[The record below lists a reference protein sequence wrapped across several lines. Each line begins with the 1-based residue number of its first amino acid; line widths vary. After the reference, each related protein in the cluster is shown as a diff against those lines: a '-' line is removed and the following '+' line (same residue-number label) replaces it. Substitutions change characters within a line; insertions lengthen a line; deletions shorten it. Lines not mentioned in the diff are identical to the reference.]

1 MTITNEKTITVFKGN
16 KQKLQAIVLNELENF
31 YVVKLPKG
39 KKQYDVFKSDMK
51 LRQ

>member
-1 MTITNEKTITVFKGN
+1 MTNTNEKTITVFKGN
-16 KQKLQAIVLNELENF
+16 KQKLQAIVLDELKYF
-31 YVVKLPKG
+31 YVVKLPRG